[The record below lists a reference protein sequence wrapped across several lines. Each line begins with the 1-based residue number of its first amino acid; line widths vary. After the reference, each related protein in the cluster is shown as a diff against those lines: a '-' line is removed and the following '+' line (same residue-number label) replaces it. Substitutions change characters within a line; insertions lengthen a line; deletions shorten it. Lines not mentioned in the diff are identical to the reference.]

1 MSTKKKTYY
10 RDLDIVRVLSCILV
24 LLYHLNILKGGYLA
38 VCIFFVLSGYL
49 SIISAFRKDKFSILT
64 YYKERLIHIYIPLL
78 IVVFITLGIISFI
91 PSINWLTLKP
101 ETTSVILGYNNFWQ
115 LSANMDYFARHVSSP
130 FMHFW
135 YIGILL
141 QFELVFPFIYLFL
154 KWLGEK
160 TKKILPVALMITLS
174 FAGFG
179 YFFYSSLTDNIMV
192 TYYNTFIRLFS
203 ILFGVSL
210 GLFHVYYKDI
220 KSCYIKNKVIS
231 RIIFY
236 MYLLVTIVLSILIPS
251 DSSYFSITM
260 LLVTLIGCRLIDYGT
275 LYAKD
280 KLNVF
285 DKVIKS
291 LASVSY
297 EIYLVQYPVIF
308 FFQDIVMKD
317 YFKIPIV
324 IVITIVLSYILH
336 FALNYKKDKD
346 NKNSKVKF
354 LVLRIITLVLLS
366 SCAIYGIYY
375 YAITK
380 DHTQEMKE
388 LEEQLNKNEEL
399 MEQKQKEYEASL
411 KEEQDNWN
419 STLADLESGEE
430 ALKEAI
436 SKLPVVSIGDS
447 VMLGAANSLYKT
459 FPKGYVN
466 AKVSRADCEVPN
478 ILRSIKNKIGEVVV
492 IGLGTNGSCGN
503 GTRNE
508 ILSILKDKKVFWLT
522 VTNDRQVHINSHIRA
537 LADNNDNVYLVDWEK
552 ISKGHR
558 DYFGADGIHLTGK
571 GQAAYSKAIYEAIY
585 NVYLEEFNN
594 KKNGIIEEHEKELK
608 EKITFFGNDV
618 IINVFDNIKEK
629 FQKTDFKLDKNYTY
643 SKLKEDLQKGVEENT
658 LNHRI
663 VLAFDKTLLITKDEY
678 SELFSILKDYEVYV
692 VSLYSQLDFGN
703 DNVTVIDFYS
713 EIKAHDDYILAD
725 KLHLSKAGNEMLS
738 FMLDQIINR
747 KSE

>member
-1 MSTKKKTYY
+1 MNTMKKTYY
-10 RDLDIVRVLSCILV
+10 RDLDIIRVLSCILV

-49 SIISAFRKDKFSILT
+49 SIISAFRKEKFSILT

-78 IVVFITLGIISFI
+78 IVVFITLGVISFI

-141 QFELVFPFIYLFL
+141 QFELVFPFIFFIL
-154 KWLGEK
+154 KWLGNK
-160 TKKILPVALMITLS
+160 IKKILPVALMVTLS
-174 FAGFG
+174 FVGFG
-179 YFFYSSLTDNIMV
+179 YFFYASLTKNIMV
-192 TYYNTFIRLFS
+192 TYYDTFIRLFS

-220 KSCYIKNKVIS
+220 KSCYFKNKTIS

-236 MYLLVTIVLSILIPS
+236 MYLVVTIALSILIPS
-251 DSSYFSITM
+251 DSSYFNITM
-260 LLVTLIGCRLIDYGT
+260 LLITLIGCRLIDYGT
-275 LYAKD
+275 LYSKD
-280 KLNVF
+280 NSNFL
-285 DKVIKS
+285 DKIIKS
-291 LASVSY
+291 LSSVSY

-308 FFQDIVMKD
+308 FFQDIMMKS
-317 YFKIPIV
+317 YFKVPII
-324 IVITIVLSYILH
+324 IVITLILSYILH
-336 FALNYKKDKD
+336 FALNYKKNNEGKI
-346 NKNSKVKF
+346 KF
-354 LVLRIITLVLLS
+354 KVLRIITLVLLS
-366 SCAIYGIYY
+366 SCAIYGVYY
-375 YAITK
+375 YVITE

-399 MEQKQKEYEASL
+399 MEQKQKEYEEAL
-411 KEEQDNWN
+411 KKEQDNWN
-419 STLADLESGEE
+419 SILADLESSEE
-430 ALKEAI
+430 AIKEAI
-436 SKLPVVSIGDS
+436 TKMPVVSIGDS

-459 FPKGYVN
+459 FPKGYVD
-466 AKVSRADCEVPN
+466 AKVSRADCEVPS
-478 ILRSIKNKIGEVVV
+478 ILRSIKDKIGDVVV

-508 ILSILKDKKVFWLT
+508 ILNILKDKKVFWLT

-537 LADNNDNVYLVDWEK
+537 LATKNDNVYLIDWEN

-571 GQAAYSKAIYEAIY
+571 GQSAYSKAIYDAIY

-629 FQKTDFKLDKNYTY
+629 FLKTDFRLDKNYTF
-643 SKLKEDLQKGVEENT
+643 SRLKEEIKKGVEENT
-658 LNHRI
+658 LNHRV
-663 VLAFDKTLLITKDEY
+663 VLAFDKTLEISKDEY
-678 SELFSILKDYEVYV
+678 SELLGILKDYEVYV
-692 VSLYSQLDFGN
+692 LSLHTKLDFGN
-703 DNVTVIDFYS
+703 MNVTVIDFYS
-713 EIKAHDDYILAD
+713 EITAHDDYLLAD
-725 KLHLSKAGNEMLS
+725 RIHLSKAGNEMLG
-738 FMLDQIINR
+738 FMLDQIINK